1 MPDNFSTDFITALKN
16 HDTKTLLSI
25 PKSDVHN
32 HLGRGC
38 RVEWLSERMNHTFA
52 KPPAVYDGL
61 QGMQDWYVN
70 NIRDYCRTHDS
81 NQADTRR
88 EGCFVEAGRNH
99 LARFAPSFSASD
111 IEDYGSMQAFRDY
124 YDALHKKYCPNA
136 FYEPELAFAS
146 YEDLEPALVQAE
158 EYFSSGYFK
167 SIDVCCG
174 EGYKP
179 FSDFIPLY
187 KIAEKYGVLK
197 RMHVGE
203 TGTAEEIEEERLLL
217 LPAPVVPLV

>member
-1 MPDNFSTDFITALKN
+1 MPDKFSNAFINALKN
-16 HDTKTLLSI
+16 HDTQTLLTI

-52 KPPAVYDGL
+52 KPPTVFDGL

-70 NIRDYCRTHDS
+70 NIRDYCRAHDN

-124 YDALHKKYCPNA
+124 YDALHKKYCPDA
-136 FYEPELAFAS
+136 FYEPAAASSRGHLFAG
-146 YEDLEPALVQAE
+146 LQ
-158 EYFSSGYFK
+158 F
-167 SIDVCCG
+167 
-174 EGYKP
+174 
-179 FSDFIPLY
+179 
-187 KIAEKYGVLK
+187 
-197 RMHVGE
+197 
-203 TGTAEEIEEERLLL
+203 
-217 LPAPVVPLV
+217 PAPCHLFSWT